1 MFTSSKND
9 YHATLHHFAD
19 VTSAQSIFKGF
30 ADHNSRSSHPNN
42 LFTFWV
48 FLFLFTLLQPAPS
61 IAQTDSLDRKTKKI
75 PVAIFQ
81 TTDSNLSPQDI
92 LSGNYTFTP
101 LDDFVREDRANS
113 IFWAKLD
120 FTNELDTLETKTTW
134 RLRSTTFTEAT
145 LFYMDDNRIGM
156 RPFGKYNSMEQYTSL
171 MYNPGVPFHKNELI
185 DNKYLLI
192 CFRTFSMSRKWSFG
206 YISDQQNR
214 FFTQYYTSS
223 DLQRIYFHQIY
234 LGASIIFFITFLI
247 IFLYIR
253 EKEFLYYSLYAL
265 FSALYLAGPLIPI
278 SGFQSI
284 SNIKTIGWL
293 LTASQI
299 FINLFYVLF
308 AMFYLNTHKNYP
320 LLHRTMK
327 FIVVLLAAFILI
339 DYWAFYSNLPNI
351 KTNFL
356 YLQRIMMT
364 LFGLFSMLYLLRNS
378 KDKLS
383 HFVVVGSFIFMI
395 GAWAYAYTHI
405 NLYMMLGS
413 IIEIIIFSLGLGYK
427 IKLEYEA
434 RLVLQQELSSKEIS
448 ALRAQMNPHF
458 IFNSLS
464 SIQNLILKNDRAS
477 ALKYLSQFGKL
488 VRNVLESS
496 NEALVTLSEE
506 ITLLK
511 SYLELES
518 LRFDNAFEYTID
530 VDEDLNTD
538 SLEIPLMLIQPFVE
552 NAIIHGLVGK
562 KEGNKKLSLSFMKDG
577 QFAVFEIE
585 DNGIGRIA
593 SGAFG
598 DPSKKQRKSR
608 GMEITEKRLKMLNK
622 SNTNPNIVE
631 VVDKYDPYG
640 NSTGTK
646 VIIRIFNP

>member
-9 YHATLHHFAD
+9 HHATPYHFTD

-113 IFWAKLD
+113 IFWVKLD
-120 FTNELDTLETKTTW
+120 FTSELDTLDTKSIW
-134 RLRSTTFTEAT
+134 RLRNSFAEAT
-145 LFYMDDNRIGM
+145 LFYQEKDTIGI
-156 RPFGKYNSMEQYTSL
+156 RLFGRFNKTEKTTSL
-171 MYNPGVPFHKNELI
+171 LYTPGVPFKKRELI
-185 DNKYLLI
+185 EGKYLLI
-192 CFRTFSMSRKWSFG
+192 KFKTYQHIGEFK
-206 YISDQQNR
+206 YISDEGNR
-214 FFTQYYTSS
+214 FYTQYYTPD
-223 DLQRIYFHQIY
+223 DLDTIYFHQVY
-234 LGASIIFFITFLI
+234 LGAALIFSITFLI
-247 IFLYIR
+247 IYLFIR
-253 EKEFLYYSLYAL
+253 KPEFLFYSLYNF
-265 FSALYLAGPLIPI
+265 FSAFYLAGYIIPY
-278 SGFQSI
+278 SGHSPI
-284 SNIKTIGWL
+284 YEIKPIWWLMTI
-293 LTASQI
+293 SQI
-299 FINLFYVLF
+299 LTNLFYVLF
-308 AMFYLNTHKNYP
+308 AMYYLNTRKQYP
-320 LLHRTMK
+320 LLHRLML
-327 FIVVLLAAFILI
+327 FIVPFLIITIFAHLWVFSVYDTKLESHIL
-339 DYWAFYSNLPNI
+339 NI
-351 KTNFL
+351 
-356 YLQRIMMT
+356 QRVIMT
-364 LFGLFSMLYLLRNS
+364 LFGLFAMIYLLIRS

-383 HFVVVGSFIFMI
+383 RFVVVGSLFYTL
-395 GAWAYAYTHI
+395 GAWFYLFTL
-405 NLYMMLGS
+405 NDFYMLTGS
-413 IIEIIIFSLGLGYK
+413 LIEIIVFSLGLGYK

-434 RLVLQQELSSKEIS
+434 RLTLQQEVSSKEIS

-496 NEALVTLSEE
+496 NEAIVTLSEE
-506 ITLLK
+506 IALLR

-530 VDEDLNTD
+530 VDENLDAD

-562 KEGNKKLSLSFMKDG
+562 KEGEKKLSLSFKKDG

-622 SNTNPNIVE
+622 SNINPNIVE